1 MNLTSDTRGLLLTLI
16 VFVFPGCAF
25 LTYCARESALK
36 AQNALHEQ
44 KTLPGVSVSSLLV
57 FFHELLNSSCVY
69 IYIKQEPNNWHARP
83 SERTTQTH
91 EDTQWHGNV
100 NRVWHAGLTSPFS
113 WYAPI
118 KVRGCSPS
126 YVSYVMHPDISIQLR
141 HESSCNMS
149 RVERD
154 SYEARCWSDFASSDS
169 LWCFSSFL
177 CLRHSLPFPPPP
189 PPPPSS
195 LSKKNFCFF
204 SIFFLFFK

>member
-1 MNLTSDTRGLLLTLI
+1 MRLPHILRAWVRPQSPECTARAEDTTGGECVVSLRFFFFTS
-16 VFVFPGCAF
+16 
-25 LTYCARESALK
+25 
-36 AQNALHEQ
+36 
-44 KTLPGVSVSSLLV
+44 SSTAHV
-57 FFHELLNSSCVY
+57 CIY

-154 SYEARCWSDFASSDS
+154 SYEARSWSDFASSDS

-177 CLRHSLPFPPPP
+177 CLRHSLS
-189 PPPPSS
+189 PPPPSLS
-195 LSKKNFCFF
+195 LSPT
-204 SIFFLFFK
+204 SPPLFPSTSPSEF